1 MTQQPGEPS
10 AQLADAEHA
19 AVVDYL
25 VRAGWSAEP
34 RPPQEPFEF
43 WVSPSGQRV
52 AVAVPEMWT
61 DLVAD
66 LAVAAIA
73 EADHVTHGEITGHW

>member
-1 MTQQPGEPS
+1 MTQQPDKPS
-10 AQLADAEHA
+10 AQPADAEHA

-25 VRAGWSAEP
+25 ARAGWSAEP
-34 RPPQEPFEF
+34 RPEQEPFEF
-43 WVSPSGQRV
+43 WVSPRGQRV
-52 AVAVPEMWT
+52 AVAVPDMWT

-73 EADHVTHGEITGHW
+73 EADNVTHGEITGHW